1 MSKSEPKNAKPIIVS
16 RTRLVRRAARR
27 AVCITRYGEKSLDNS
42 PVFFANSFPKSGTH
56 LLTQVLDG
64 FTRIGPAVN
73 SGLPAIVTFEGDTGR
88 QRLVSE
94 IKNDIERLLPGDIA
108 YGHLHAIPEITNLLS
123 SEGMATY
130 FIYRDPRDVV
140 VSHAHYITEM
150 APGHIHSE
158 FFRQELHNFNERLQ
172 ASIVGIGN
180 NELGTGSKTAD
191 APPLPNIC
199 ERFEP
204 YLKWLNCQEVLK
216 LRFEDFI
223 DLREETVGRVLD
235 HAVNRGFAPVVAR
248 EEAVQTLWE
257 NIDPSSSPTFR
268 SGKVGSW
275 RTAFDK
281 ENKRLFKDVTYDL
294 LIRLGYEKNND
305 WVETND

>member
-1 MSKSEPKNAKPIIVS
+1 MSKSEPKNAKPNFLS
-16 RTRLVRRAARR
+16 RTRFLRRAARR
-27 AVCITRYGEKSLDNS
+27 AVYITRYGDKSLDNS

-88 QRLVSE
+88 QRLVRE
-94 IKNDIERLLPGDIA
+94 IMNEIELLLPGDIS

-140 VSHAHYITEM
+140 VSHVHYITEM

-158 FFRQELHNFNERLQ
+158 FFRQELHNFKERLQ
-172 ASIVGIGN
+172 ASIAGIGD
-180 NELGTGSKTAD
+180 NELGTGSKKAAATS
-191 APPLPNIC
+191 LPNIR

-204 YLKWLNCQEVLK
+204 YLKWLDCQEVLK

-223 DLREETVGRVLD
+223 DQGQETVRRVLD
-235 HAVNRGFAPVVAR
+235 HAISRGFVPVVPR
-248 EEAVQTLWE
+248 EEAVQTIWE

-281 ENKRLFKDVTYDL
+281 ENKILFEDVTGDL
-294 LIRLGYEKNND
+294 LIRLGYEKNNG
-305 WVETND
+305 WVENND